1 MKKLTNVQKILKAL
15 KSGPKTQVDLVRET
29 KVKNVYQI
37 ISDLKKKK
45 LVFMDT
51 GKCVNLTRVP
61 IPERYGVPVPERPL
75 PFKRQMLSSKLRMTA
90 DETTKVS
97 ADQLGAALPKPES
110 GIITTLRGEVENIQ
124 DGIRSLMMARSY
136 LLRRIEEEK
145 RNA

>member
-1 MKKLTNVQKILKAL
+1 MKKLTNAQKILKAL
-15 KSGPKTQVDLVRET
+15 KSGPKTQADLVRET

-51 GKCVNLTRVP
+51 AKCVNLMK
-61 IPERYGVPVPERPL
+61 VPV
-75 PFKRQMLSSKLRMTA
+75 A
-90 DETTKVS
+90 IDETDKVS
-97 ADQLGAALPKPES
+97 AKQLGVALPKPES
-110 GIITTLRGEVENIQ
+110 EIITTLRGEIENIQ
-124 DGIRSLMMARSY
+124 DGIRSLMITRTY

>member
-61 IPERYGVPVPERPL
+61 IYGVPVPERPL

-97 ADQLGAALPKPES
+97 AEQLRAALPKPES
-110 GIITTLRGEVENIQ
+110 GIITTLIGEVENIQ

-145 RNA
+145 RDA

>member
-1 MKKLTNVQKILKAL
+1 MRSKLTNVQKILKAL
-15 KSGPKTQVDLVRET
+15 QSGPKTQADLVRET

-51 GKCVNLTRVP
+51 GKCVNLMKVP
-61 IPERYGVPVPERPL
+61 IA
-75 PFKRQMLSSKLRMTA
+75 A
-90 DETTKVS
+90 DKTNKVS
-97 ADQLGAALPKPES
+97 AEQLGATLPKPES